1 MTEGTEN
8 RRTNGTDRMRRLA
21 ALDSDDPT
29 GKPGGNLGQIRGQAT
44 LSLYSTRIR
53 NLGTGYAS
61 TLFKKASTP
70 FSGEQIVYTYD
81 ALNRLASAQTTSGP
95 TPWGQSYN
103 YDGFGNLVDQNV
115 ILGSAPSMSA
125 TYNPATNRQYSD
137 SADAN
142 GNVLTD
148 SNGDGLAYDGVNRL
162 IGAVAYVYGYRDTFA
177 YDAQNHRVMRTDS
190 SGNQYYAFWGPNGQ
204 KLCEYTLGQNGST
217 YYFAMAHEWVYFG
230 GKLIAKDNTFVV
242 ADRLGSMNGKYY
254 PYGQER
260 PSATANDTEKF
271 TGYFRDSAT
280 GLDYAVNRYH
290 QPGIGRFMTAD
301 PYQASASPS
310 DPGSWNRYDY
320 VGDDPANGTD
330 PSGLCPIGQS
340 TGACVATGIAGG
352 MKIVGGVLG
361 VVGGAAAIGGSGGL
375 GTPVG
380 IALVGGGLSGV
391 VSGFNNVYQSVRRGG
406 GPGVNS
412 ILGPISTLY
421 DPVSAGS
428 ALISG
433 NLNLLSSQQRAF
445 VGASGSAFR
454 FGLRNNPLL
463 PSNGGGLSNVAG
475 WAGVLG
481 NMILASI
488 PETDPTTSVT
498 STISYNG
505 VTSTSDTCSN
515 LDDPGCAADFVA
527 AQGLDTCDWT
537 CAEEADGDTVDF
549 FE

>member
-1 MTEGTEN
+1 
-8 RRTNGTDRMRRLA
+8 
-21 ALDSDDPT
+21 
-29 GKPGGNLGQIRGQAT
+29 
-44 LSLYSTRIR
+44 
-53 NLGTGYAS
+53 LGTGYAS

-260 PSATANDTEKF
+260 PSATSVDTEKF

-280 GLDYAVNRYH
+280 GLDYANQRYH
-290 QPGIGRFMTAD
+290 QPGMGRFMTAD
-301 PYQASASPS
+301 PDSGSAQGN
-310 DPGSWNRYDY
+310 DPGSMNRYAY
-320 VGDDPANGTD
+320 TRGDPVNRVDRSGTD
-330 PSGLCPIGQS
+330 DSGVCDPSNGCGTCDLSDPTC
-340 TGACVATGIAGG
+340 GA
-352 MKIVGGVLG
+352 
-361 VVGGAAAIGGSGGL
+361 GGL
-375 GTPVG
+375 GFGDGGYGSDGCAYSQYLCPGYASAIAALWTSCAANNPTVISAFAAGGAYPTAAECSAPETAAPPPPQCPLVG
-380 IALVGGGLSGV
+380 ILGSYTL
-391 VSGFNNVYQSVRRGG
+391 
-406 GPGVNS
+406 GPGTVYAEFAPTMAYDVDEALATLNS
-412 ILGPISTLY
+412 EGITPQIN
-421 DPVSAGS
+421 
-428 ALISG
+428 SG
-433 NLNLLSSQQRAF
+433 YRSS
-445 VGASGSAFR
+445 
-454 FGLRNNPLL
+454 
-463 PSNGGGLSNVAG
+463 
-475 WAGVLG
+475 
-481 NMILASI
+481 
-488 PETDPTTSVT
+488 
-498 STISYNG
+498 
-505 VTSTSDTCSN
+505 
-515 LDDPGCAADFVA
+515 A
-527 AQGLDTCDWT
+527 AQGNIPKNNPFPVAKAGQSWHNVGEAIDIQLNPATQTGQEIIAAMEGAGLTWGGTFSSPDIVHFQLPTAIMYSNGTLHAGAPSAIQVANCQ
-537 CAEEADGDTVDF
+537 AEHPDGH
-549 FE
+549 